1 MTGRG
6 PVEVFDDKL
15 ADWRA
20 WADAP
25 WGRIRFAVVEE
36 TLRRQVAELGGGP
49 LRVLDVGGG
58 DGRDAVP
65 LARAGHHV
73 TILDP
78 APLWLAEARCRAEAA
93 GVADRITTVTGSLDD
108 LDEEDGADGVDG
120 LASDFDLVLCHFVLH
135 YRSPGP
141 ADPGRLAARVR
152 PGGRVSVMA
161 PNPEGRVVMALT
173 RQGPAAALAELE
185 ADTMSSHTFDQTAR
199 KIAAHEMVGDL
210 ATAGLTLV
218 HRYGARIAN
227 DFLADD
233 RPKQD
238 AEYFAELLRL
248 EVALCDR
255 EPFLRMGGMWQLV
268 VEKP

>member
-1 MTGRG
+1 MTGHLAA
-6 PVEVFDDKL
+6 EVFDDKL

-78 APLWLAEARCRAEAA
+78 APLWLAEARRRAAAA

-108 LDEEDGADGVDG
+108 LDEVDGVDG

-185 ADTMSSHTFDQTAR
+185 AGTMSSQTFDHEAR
-199 KIAAHEMVGDL
+199 KIPADDMVADL
-210 ATAGLTLV
+210 AAAGLTLV

-233 RPKQD
+233 RLKQD
-238 AEYFAELLRL
+238 EAYFADLARL

-268 VEKP
+268 AEKP